1 MFAAALVLQA
11 GVFTVFAETVEEE
24 GQNVTVSEIDL
35 SMFEEETASFEAE
48 TETQELPSDE
58 IETETLE
65 LPSEEIE
72 TETQELSPEE
82 NETETQELPSEE
94 NETETQELPPEEN
107 ETETQELPPE
117 ENETETQEF
126 SSDEAETADEEK
138 TVLRERVFSREN
150 IKILGG
156 NYSYKLV
163 LREDGTLTF
172 DNDLEIS
179 YQGING
185 WYQLNYEIEKNEN
198 HIMIVTGYFEN
209 IITESPL
216 LKLFSDQNK
225 NWILSHITED
235 SYYYQ
240 LDLRTKE
247 GFTFKNILKFLF
259 NSRQYGYTINF
270 SYDLTTK
277 KQALD
282 IKGIE

>member
-48 TETQELPSDE
+48 TETQELPS
-58 IETETLE
+58 
-65 LPSEEIE
+65 
-72 TETQELSPEE
+72 EE
-82 NETETQELPSEE
+82 NETETQELPSDEI
-94 NETETQELPPEEN
+94 ETETQGLPSDEI
-107 ETETQELPPE
+107 
-117 ENETETQEF
+117 ETETQEF